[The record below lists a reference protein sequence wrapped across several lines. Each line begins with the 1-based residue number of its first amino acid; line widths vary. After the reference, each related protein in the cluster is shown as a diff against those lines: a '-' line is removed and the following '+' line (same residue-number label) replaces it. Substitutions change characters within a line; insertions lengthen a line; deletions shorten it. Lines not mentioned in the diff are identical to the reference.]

1 MHGTLMR
8 SLYNQSRSRG
18 ALFNIRPGS
27 QVEVVEYYDD
37 GTARI
42 KWGDGRYT
50 GYINKDDLS
59 VYLGGND

>member
-1 MHGTLMR
+1 
-8 SLYNQSRSRG
+8 
-18 ALFNIRPGS
+18 LFNIRPGS

-59 VYLGGND
+59 VYLRSND